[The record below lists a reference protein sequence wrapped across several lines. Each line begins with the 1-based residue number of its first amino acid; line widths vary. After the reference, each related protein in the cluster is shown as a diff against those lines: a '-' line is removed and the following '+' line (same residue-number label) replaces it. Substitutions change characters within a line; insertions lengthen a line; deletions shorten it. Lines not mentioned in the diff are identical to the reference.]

1 MEYHQNASDSC
12 YFSSLAYV
20 FTASGENNATRGIVM
35 KTEVLLQ
42 GWSKGYRDMIS
53 FDNFIMKDQSNNSG
67 GQYLYYNINKWKT
80 QGTF

>member
-1 MEYHQNASDSC
+1 
-12 YFSSLAYV
+12 
-20 FTASGENNATRGIVM
+20 M